1 MMMNTKARYSEKQFL
16 QSSYF
21 SDREVEVLNEM
32 AAGLTDIQIGRK
44 LFLSHYTI
52 QGYRKQLFLKLD
64 AKNSCHLVYKACQ
77 MGLI

>member
-1 MMMNTKARYSEKQFL
+1 MNTIATYPKEYISDR
-16 QSSYF
+16 QSF
-21 SDREVEVLNEM
+21 SKREVEVLREM
-32 AAGLTDIQIGRK
+32 AGGFTDVEIGRK

-77 MGLI
+77 IGLI